1 MPNSLLNVAE
11 WTPFLTENRA
21 SITFDKFLDLI
32 KQLDNDTSPDLW
44 TKWKNYANQVVIA
57 TPNYYFKLYEDDYLC
72 GSFWSLIR
80 STLAEI
86 YREKFNIL
94 WDVSIINQ
102 NGKIYTLE
110 KRQKLAV
117 CNQNHISYADLLID
131 WSNTL
136 QELEK
141 RLLLPEIC
149 QQLQPYIP
157 GLMKLKLIRNC
168 INKYADYAIIENKHI
183 ILLDDSDWFIAM
195 IDEKGNWLDSKFK
208 GYNIISSLGETVFG
222 PEGYFD
228 KTSITRHEEPA
239 NKWQIYIENIK
250 TEKIEKLLFDQREQ
264 MLKDNISLISNKK
277 LLPGQTIKF
286 LNQEEDSFLKIGYE

>member
-1 MPNSLLNVAE
+1 MSNELILNSE
-11 WTPFLTENRA
+11 WTPFLTEDRA
-21 SITFDKFLDLI
+21 SVTFDKFLDLI
-32 KQLDNDTSPDLW
+32 KQLDNNTSPDLW
-44 TKWKNYANQVVIA
+44 TKWKNYANQVVIE

-94 WDVSIINQ
+94 WDVNIIKNY
-102 NGKIYTLE
+102 GKIYTLE
-110 KRQKLAV
+110 KRQKLTV
-117 CNQNHISYADLLID
+117 CNQNYISYVDLLID
-131 WSNTL
+131 WSYTL

-141 RLLLPEIC
+141 RLLLSEIC
-149 QQLQPYIP
+149 QQLQPYIH
-157 GLMKLKLIRNC
+157 GLAGLKLIRNC
-168 INKYADYAIIENKHI
+168 INKYADYAITEDKHI

-195 IDEKGNWLDSKFK
+195 TDEKGNWLDSKFK

-228 KTSITRHEEPA
+228 RNSITKHEETA
-239 NKWQIYIENIK
+239 NKWQIYVENIK

-264 MLKDNISLISNKK
+264 MLKDNISLISNQK
-277 LLPGQTIKF
+277 LLPGQKIQF
-286 LNQEEDSFLKIGYE
+286 LNQKEDSFLKIGYE